1 MLFHN
6 QARCKV
12 VKIISKRH
20 SVPARVRLEDNRF
33 GYVLSGAL
41 KIHYPEH
48 TVTVLPGE
56 VFFAC
61 AGPHCVEY
69 SDRYSAIYLRF
80 DDQAVIN
87 ALNVLSPRYDM
98 LDFPPDTA
106 VSDSPVCRCWPELKR
121 FFFQLKDDME
131 PAVLKLRLC
140 ELLLL
145 LISHNEYECQAAL
158 AQCVGRLTDSF
169 ERIVRESVFEHIT
182 VKQLAER
189 THRNLTAFKQDFR
202 RTFHDTPHR
211 WLLKQRLLQARFLII
226 GTQLPIGRIATETGF
241 DNVSHFIKLFRQT
254 YQMTPLA
261 LRKTNR
267 GQL

>member
-1 MLFHN
+1 
-6 QARCKV
+6 
-12 VKIISKRH
+12 
-20 SVPARVRLEDNRF
+20 
-33 GYVLSGAL
+33 
-41 KIHYPEH
+41 
-48 TVTVLPGE
+48 
-56 VFFAC
+56 
-61 AGPHCVEY
+61 
-69 SDRYSAIYLRF
+69 
-80 DDQAVIN
+80 
-87 ALNVLSPRYDM
+87 
-98 LDFPPDTA
+98 
-106 VSDSPVCRCWPELKR
+106 
-121 FFFQLKDDME
+121 ME

-158 AQCVGRLTDSF
+158 AQCVGRLTDPF

-189 THRNLTAFKQDFR
+189 THRNLTVFKQDFR
-202 RTFHDTPHR
+202 RTSHDTPHR

-226 GTQLPIGRIATETGF
+226 GTQLPIGRITMETGF

-267 GQL
+267 EKL